1 MRLRKLLAALVAAAV
16 MGGLFTAAPAEA
28 RGARLFHITVTVEN
42 LAPDE
47 GNLLT
52 PVWLGLHDGS
62 FDVYDRGAPASPELE
77 RIAEDGN
84 FGPLSDAFNDSGAG
98 QDAVAFGTTPGGDP
112 GPIFPD
118 GDATADFF
126 VIAQPGENVYL
137 SYTSMVIPS
146 NDAFIANGGPRAH
159 QVINRG
165 GRFVGR
171 DFLVFGRQVLDAGTE
186 VNDEVPENTAALG
199 QSVPDTGVVEG
210 GTVQRHPGL
219 LPPGSGGI
227 VDAEGFA
234 NADFSEPPRRAV
246 ARVKIDAVRVPMV
259 VGGKLS
265 GDAEVPPVD
274 TDAAGNA
281 RFVLKQDGTISY
293 RIRAS
298 RIDNVV
304 AGHIH
309 EGMPGEN
316 GGVLVGLIGEPPG
329 GNRFNI
335 RGTIS
340 ADDLGADSVIP
351 LWVEMVQGR
360 TYVNIHTTDVPS
372 GELRADLS
380 PRR

>member
-1 MRLRKLLAALVAAAV
+1 LKLRKLLAALIAAALF
-16 MGGLFTAAPAEA
+16 GGLITAAPAEA
-28 RGARLFHITVTVEN
+28 RGARLFHVTVTVEN
-42 LAPDE
+42 VAPDE

-62 FDVYDRGAPASPELE
+62 FDVYDRGAPASPALE

-84 FGPLSDAFNDSGAG
+84 VAPLVEAFADSGAG
-98 QDAVAFGTTPGGDP
+98 QDGVAFGPG
-112 GPIFPD
+112 GPIFP
-118 GDATADFF
+118 GESATADFF

-146 NDAFIANGGPRAH
+146 NDAFIANGNPTSHRI
-159 QVINRG
+159 INKA

-171 DFLVFGRQVLDAGTE
+171 DFLVRGRQVLDAGTE
-186 VNDEVPENTAALG
+186 VNDEIPENTAALG
-199 QSVPDTGVVEG
+199 QTVANTGVDEG

-219 LPPGSGGI
+219 LPAGSGGI
-227 VDAEGFA
+227 VDTEGFA
-234 NADFSEPPRRAV
+234 NADFSDPASRRV
-246 ARVKIDAVRVPMV
+246 ARVRIDAERVPMV
-259 VGGKLS
+259 VSGALS

-274 TDAAGNA
+274 TDAAGSA
-281 RFVLKQDGTISY
+281 RFVLRQDGTISY

-309 EGMPGEN
+309 AGEPGVN
-316 GGVLVGLIGEPPG
+316 GGVLVNLIDEPPT

-335 RGTIS
+335 RGTITD
-340 ADDLGADSVIP
+340 ADIGGDYDDVVDLWID
-351 LWVEMVQGR
+351 MVLGK

-372 GELRADLS
+372 GELRADIS
-380 PRR
+380 G